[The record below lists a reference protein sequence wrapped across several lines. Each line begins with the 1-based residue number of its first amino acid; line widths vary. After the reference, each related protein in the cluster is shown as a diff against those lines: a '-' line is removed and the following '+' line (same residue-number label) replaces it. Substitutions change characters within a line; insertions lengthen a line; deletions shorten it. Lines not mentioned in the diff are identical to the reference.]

1 MKNEYYKGL
10 PKSFKQVF
18 YAEYRRLPNIYE
30 INFARNEII
39 VNNLME
45 LFVNNYKKL

>member
-18 YAEYRRLPNIYE
+18 YAEYQRLPTYDE
-30 INFARNEII
+30 IVFSKNEII
-39 VNNLME
+39 IN
-45 LFVNNYKKL
+45 KLYICFE